1 MPVVSIG
8 WSACDWEKIFSRY
21 LYLLKKQTR
30 PELVTWCGQDL
41 IKAIIATYHFGKRN
55 RFLPPKIYDPGKRIT
70 KTKKGSKTTRRRSS
84 PYREPLFGH
93 STFSDLFWL
102 SSVGFVPLSS
112 IAPMDRLASPS
123 QPPVPLIEDPLPDF
137 DEAGIATAWPLSLGV
152 WV

>member
-1 MPVVSIG
+1 VG
-8 WSACDWEKIFSRY
+8 
-21 LYLLKKQTR
+21 
-30 PELVTWCGQDL
+30 DL
-41 IKAIIATYHFGKRN
+41 IKARIATYHFGKRS
-55 RFLPPKIYDPGKRIT
+55 RFLPRKIYDPDKRIIT
-70 KTKKGSKTTRRRSS
+70 KTKKGSKTIRWRSS

-123 QPPVPLIEDPLPDF
+123 QPPVPSIEDPLPDF
-137 DEAGIATAWPLSLGV
+137 DEAGIATAPPLSLGV